1 MAQAEETGYIAD
13 KIVKAEKRIKAFPF
27 DTEAWSVL
35 IRDAQMKK
43 IEEGRTLFERL
54 VEQFPNAGKYWKLY
68 IEQELKAKNYERV
81 EKLFQRCLIKVLN
94 IDLWKQYLS
103 YIKETKGKLPSY
115 REKMAQAYDFA
126 LEKIGMD
133 IMSYQIWVDYIN
145 FLKSVEA
152 VGSYAENQRIS
163 AVRKVYQ
170 RGVTNPMIN
179 IEVLWKDYFAY
190 ENSINALIAKKMT
203 EDRGRDYM
211 SARRVAKEYEAVTR
225 GLDKNSPSVPPQNT
239 FHELKQVELWKK
251 YIKWEK
257 SNPLRTEDQALITR
271 RVMFAYE
278 QCLLCLGHHP
288 DVWFESASYLE
299 QSSRLLTEKGDQNAG
314 KLFADEGAAI
324 YERSTTTHMK
334 ANMLIYFAYADFEE
348 TRMKYEKVHQIYKRL
363 VEREDVD
370 PTLPFIQY
378 MKFARRAEGI
388 KSARLVFKLAREDK
402 RSKYHVYVSAAL
414 MEYFCSKEKSIALKI
429 FELGLKR
436 YAEVPEYALC
446 YIEFMSHLNEDNN
459 TRVLFERILSS
470 GHIPPEKST
479 DIWSRFLAFESQV
492 GDLASI
498 VKVEKRRAQTIEKVQ
513 EYEGKET
520 ALLIDRYKYL
530 DLLPCSD
537 SELVVIVEL
546 CVKLCAVCIQVQEYE
561 GKETAL
567 LIDRYKYLDL
577 LPCSDSE
584 LVVIVELCVK
594 LCAVCIQVQEYEGKE
609 TALLIDRYKYLDLL
623 PCSDIEL
630 RAIGYMDLLRQNVV
644 QLPAALANSS
654 LLMIHPLE
662 EETDI
667 AKRPR
672 FPKPDLD
679 HLLPF
684 KPRAI
689 VPPGS
694 HPVLG
699 GVFPPPPAA
708 AALLQILPPPQCFSG
723 PQVQMDKFIE
733 HMTNVKLPSGPLGIP
748 NGTDGIFRIDPGTQ
762 FSVDIVMGS
771 RKRRHTE
778 NEESDEEGVD
788 NSITAPVNDI
798 YRSRQQKKV
807 K

>member
-1 MAQAEETGYIAD
+1 MAQAGAPTLPPEEVGYIAD
-13 KIVKAEKRIKAFPF
+13 KIVKAEKRIQAYPY

-35 IRDAQMKK
+35 IRDAQMRK
-43 IEEGRTLFERL
+43 IENARDTFERL
-54 VEQFPNAGKYWKLY
+54 VEQFPSAGKYWKIY

-94 IDLWKQYLS
+94 IDLWKLYLS
-103 YIKETKGKLPSY
+103 YIKETKGSLPSY

-170 RGVTNPMIN
+170 RGVVNPMIH
-179 IEVLWKDYFAY
+179 IEVLWKDYCAY

-211 SARRVAKEYEAVTR
+211 NARRVAKEFEAVTR
-225 GLDKNSPSVPPQNT
+225 GLDKTAPSIPPQNT
-239 FHELKQVELWKK
+239 YQESKQVDMWKK
-251 YIKWEK
+251 YIAWEK
-257 SNPLRTEDQALITR
+257 GNPLRTEDHAVITK

-288 DVWFESASYLE
+288 DIWYEAASYLE
-299 QSSRLLTEKGDQNAG
+299 QSSKILTEKGDQNAG
-314 KLFADEGAAI
+314 KMFADEAAAI
-324 YERSTTTHMK
+324 YERAISSLMK
-334 ANMLIYFAYADFEE
+334 SNMLIYFAYADFEE
-348 TRMKYEKVHQIYKRL
+348 TRMKHDKVHQIYKRL

-370 PTLPFIQY
+370 PTLPYIQY

-388 KSARLVFKLAREDK
+388 KSARLVFKSAREDK
-402 RSKYHVYVSAAL
+402 RSKYHVYVAAAL
-414 MEYFCSKEKSIALKI
+414 MEYYCSKEKSIALKI

-436 YAEVPEYALC
+436 YADTPEYALC
-446 YIEFMSHLNEDNN
+446 YIDFMSHLNEDNN
-459 TRVLFERILSS
+459 TRVLFERVLSS
-470 GHIPPEKST
+470 GHITPEKST

-513 EYEGKET
+513 EFEGKET

-537 SELVVIVEL
+537 SEL
-546 CVKLCAVCIQVQEYE
+546 
-561 GKETAL
+561 
-567 LIDRYKYLDL
+567 
-577 LPCSDSE
+577 
-584 LVVIVELCVK
+584 
-594 LCAVCIQVQEYEGKE
+594 
-609 TALLIDRYKYLDLL
+609 
-623 PCSDIEL
+623 
-630 RAIGYMDLLRQNVV
+630 RAIGYMVLIKQNVV
-644 QLPAALANSS
+644 QLQAAPGSSS
-654 LLMIHPLE
+654 LLQTPASVVEGTE
-662 EETDI
+662 E
-667 AKRPR
+667 AKRPQY
-672 FPKPDLD
+672 PKPDID
-679 HLLPF
+679 QMLPF
-684 KPRAI
+684 KPRAV

-694 HPVLG
+694 HPVPG

-708 AALLQILPPPQCFSG
+708 AALLQLLPPPQCFQG
-723 PQVQMDKFIE
+723 PHVLMDVFME
-733 HMTNVKLPSGPLGIP
+733 HMANLKLPSGPVGVP
-748 NGTDGIFRIDPGTQ
+748 NGTDGHFRLDPGTQ
-762 FSVDIVMGS
+762 LSMEIASGA

-778 NEESDEEGVD
+778 QDESDDEANDV
-788 NSITAPVNDI
+788 SAPVNDI